1 MEYCREY
8 QRLLFI
14 CYLQLTFYEKHR
26 HDLMQLFFGRP
37 RHFEQ
42 LLEKRREH
50 LYRLAYSWCHDT
62 ELANDLTQETLVK
75 ALKKYQQLKKENALN
90 SWLFTILN
98 NCWRDHCRRY
108 KVTVEFDETDLP
120 IEDSSIDENERMSI
134 INQVRKAVSKLPTD
148 QCQIITLID
157 LEEMTYNE
165 VANILDIP
173 VGTVMSRLSRARR
186 QLKDRLKKL
195 HIDTLL
201 IEKKSST
208 PNLWRVK

>member
-1 MEYCREY
+1 
-8 QRLLFI
+8 
-14 CYLQLTFYEKHR
+14 
-26 HDLMQLFFGRP
+26 MQLFFGRP

-42 LLEKRREH
+42 LLEKRRKH
-50 LYRLAYSWCHDT
+50 LYRLAYSWCHDM
-62 ELANDLTQETLVK
+62 ELANDLTQETLLK
-75 ALKKYQQLKKENALN
+75 ALKKYKQLKKENALN

-98 NCWRDHCRRY
+98 NCWRDHCRRH

-120 IEDSSIDENERMSI
+120 VEDSSIDENERMSI
-134 INQVRKAVSKLPTD
+134 IIHVRKAVSKLSID

-195 HIDTLL
+195 HVDIDTN
-201 IEKKSST
+201 SST